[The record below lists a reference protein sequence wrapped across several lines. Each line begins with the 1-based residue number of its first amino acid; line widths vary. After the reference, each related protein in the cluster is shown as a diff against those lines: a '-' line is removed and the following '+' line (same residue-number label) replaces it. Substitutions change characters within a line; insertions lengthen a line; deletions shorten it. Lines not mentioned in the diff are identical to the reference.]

1 MARGI
6 PFSVD
11 IDYKIGVSKL
21 RLTVW
26 CPCNQEKIM
35 TKIELVMSH
44 THNPHVHHQERYIRL
59 RCRSVLSHTQWVIET
74 RGESITNCFF
84 ITFRLKPVEWTGI
97 NTCTRGASPKY
108 SLPIYK
114 QGVSMLAT
122 QLAVLMWDY
131 VTWRPSFPQL
141 IPNASYC
148 SSYLNLC
155 ICI

>member
-84 ITFRLKPVEWTGI
+84 ITFRLKPDEWTGI

-141 IPNASYC
+141 IPNTSYC
-148 SSYLNLC
+148 SS
-155 ICI
+155 